1 MPKLKTNK
9 SMSKRVKITASGKIL
24 HRRASRAHKLS
35 IKSASRKRGFTL
47 EHENA
52 KGDGK
57 NIKKL
62 LGIK

>member
-1 MPKLKTNK
+1 MPKQKTNK
-9 SMSKRVKITASGKIL
+9 TMSKRVKVTASGKLL
-24 HRRASRAHKLS
+24 HRRATRAHKLS

-52 KGDGK
+52 KVDSK

-62 LGIK
+62 LGI

>member
-1 MPKLKTNK
+1 MPKQKTSK
-9 SMSKRVKITASGKIL
+9 TMSKRVKVTASGKLL
-24 HRRASRAHKLS
+24 HRRATRAHKLS

-52 KGDGK
+52 KADSK

-62 LGIK
+62 LGI